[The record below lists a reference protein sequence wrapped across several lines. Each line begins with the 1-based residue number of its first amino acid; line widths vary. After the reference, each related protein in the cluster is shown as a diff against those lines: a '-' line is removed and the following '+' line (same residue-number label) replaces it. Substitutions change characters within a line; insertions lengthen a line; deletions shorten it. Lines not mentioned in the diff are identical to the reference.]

1 MEYNGIH
8 PIHPQI
14 LHKSTK
20 KRQISQTSVP
30 PALALAAFA
39 SSQKHDF
46 SMIQAGQI
54 DSLPAPSLTIAWP
67 GTGTRFLQISSLGT
81 ECRQPLYVNYIQ
93 LPWLLK
99 STQFVP
105 YAYNTHRY
113 ILYTVCNIYIYNYIY
128 NYIYIYMVYIYMVYV
143 IYIYTRY
150 IKTIKYMVYV
160 HAMILRRHM
169 RKTPKKR
176 RDHLGIT
183 GNHLANP
190 CHI

>member
-113 ILYTVCNIYIYNYIY
+113 ILYTVCNIYII
-128 NYIYIYMVYIYMVYV
+128 IYIYLYGIYLYGIYV
-143 IYIYTRY
+143 IYIYT
-150 IKTIKYMVYV
+150 VYKDYKV
-160 HAMILRRHM
+160 YGICTCHDSTKAHA
-169 RKTPKKR
+169 KDAQKKEGSP
-176 RDHLGIT
+176 GIT